1 MGVLSRIGI
10 ALDSDLLKRF
20 DRSIARRGYTNRSE
34 AFRDLIRDRLVT
46 EQTAAPDATVV
57 GTVTLIYDHH
67 SHGVSEKLTEVQH
80 DNHDLVVSTSHAH
93 LDHES
98 CLEVLIVHGKSARV
112 EQFADRLIG
121 LKGVQ
126 HGRLVM
132 TVPAHQIEP
141 AHSHTHDHRIPCA
154 GPSGYRLRRNRWP
167 SLSRPGGGRPA
178 CAAWLRCHVAH
189 FPQGG

>member
-1 MGVLSRIGI
+1 MGILSRIGI

-20 DRSIARRGYTNRSE
+20 DRYIGRQGYTNRSE

-67 SHGVSEKLTEVQH
+67 AHGITEKLTELQH
-80 DNHDLVVSTSHAH
+80 ENHELVVSTSHAH
-93 LDHES
+93 LDHDS
-98 CLEVLIVHGKSARV
+98 CLEVLIVQGKSARV
-112 EQFADRLIG
+112 EQFAGRLIG

-132 TVPAHQIEP
+132 TVAQPASGNPHHRDGKP
-141 AHSHTHDHRIPCA
+141 HTHKH
-154 GPSGYRLRRNRWP
+154 
-167 SLSRPGGGRPA
+167 
-178 CAAWLRCHVAH
+178 
-189 FPQGG
+189 

>member
-10 ALDSDLLKRF
+10 ALDSELLKRF
-20 DRSIARRGYTNRSE
+20 DRSIGQRGYTNRSE

-46 EQTAAPDATVV
+46 EQTAAPNATVV

-67 SHGVSEKLTEVQH
+67 ASGVSEKLTELQH
-80 DNHDLVVSTSHAH
+80 AHHELVVSTSHAH

-98 CLEVLIVHGKSARV
+98 CLEVLIVHGKSVQV

-132 TVPAHQIEP
+132 TVPAHALE
-141 AHSHTHDHRIPCA
+141 HTHENGQKHT
-154 GPSGYRLRRNRWP
+154 
-167 SLSRPGGGRPA
+167 
-178 CAAWLRCHVAH
+178 HKK
-189 FPQGG
+189 

>member
-10 ALDSDLLKRF
+10 ALDSELLKRF
-20 DRSIARRGYTNRSE
+20 DGSIQRRGYTNRSE

-46 EQTAAPDATVV
+46 EQTAEPDATVV

-67 SHGVSEKLTEVQH
+67 AHGVTEKLTEAQH
-80 DNHDLVVSTSHAH
+80 AHHELMVSMSHAH

-98 CLEVLIVHGKSARV
+98 CLEVLIVHGKSAQV
-112 EQFADRLIG
+112 AQFADLLIG

-132 TVPAHQIEP
+132 SVPEHAIEHP
-141 AHSHTHDHRIPCA
+141 HEHEHNHSHKH
-154 GPSGYRLRRNRWP
+154 
-167 SLSRPGGGRPA
+167 
-178 CAAWLRCHVAH
+178 
-189 FPQGG
+189 

>member
-34 AFRDLIRDRLVT
+34 AFRDLIRDRLVI
-46 EQTAAPDATVV
+46 EKTASPDATVV

-67 SHGVSEKLTEVQH
+67 AHGVSEKLTALQH
-80 DNHDLVVSTSHAH
+80 AHHALVVSTSHAH

-98 CLEVLIVHGKSARV
+98 CLEVLIVHGKSAKV
-112 EQFADRLIG
+112 EQFADLLIG

-132 TVPAHQIEP
+132 TVPAHSHT
-141 AHSHTHDHRIPCA
+141 AHSHA
-154 GPSGYRLRRNRWP
+154 E
-167 SLSRPGGGRPA
+167 
-178 CAAWLRCHVAH
+178 
-189 FPQGG
+189 

>member
-20 DRSIARRGYTNRSE
+20 DRSINRRGYTNRSE
-34 AFRDLIRDRLVT
+34 AFRDLIRDKLVT
-46 EQTAAPDATVV
+46 EQTAAPNATVV

-67 SHGVSEKLTEVQH
+67 AYGITEKLTEVQH
-80 DNHDLVVSTSHAH
+80 ENHDLVVSTSHAH

-98 CLEVLIVHGKSARV
+98 CLEVLIVHGQSARV
-112 EQFADRLIG
+112 AQFADRLIG

-132 TVPAHQIEP
+132 TVPAHGIE
-141 AHSHTHDHRIPCA
+141 HTH
-154 GPSGYRLRRNRWP
+154 GY
-167 SLSRPGGGRPA
+167 
-178 CAAWLRCHVAH
+178 AH
-189 FPQGG
+189 NHGHKH

>member
-20 DRSIARRGYTNRSE
+20 DRSIERRGYTNRSE

-46 EQTAAPDATVV
+46 EQTAAPDSIVV

-67 SHGVSEKLTEVQH
+67 ASGISEKLTELQH
-80 DNHDLVVSTSHAH
+80 AHHELIVSTSHAH
-93 LDHES
+93 LDHDS
-98 CLEVLIVHGKSARV
+98 CLEVLIVHGKSAKV
-112 EQFADRLIG
+112 EEFADRIVG

-132 TVPAHQIEP
+132 TVPAHAIEHP
-141 AHSHTHDHRIPCA
+141 HEHGNKHSHKH
-154 GPSGYRLRRNRWP
+154 
-167 SLSRPGGGRPA
+167 
-178 CAAWLRCHVAH
+178 
-189 FPQGG
+189 

>member
-20 DRSIARRGYTNRSE
+20 DRSINRRGYTNRSE

-57 GTVTLIYDHH
+57 GTITLIYDHH
-67 SHGVSEKLTEVQH
+67 AHGITEKLTEVQH
-80 DNHDLVVSTSHAH
+80 ENHDLVVSTSHAH
-93 LDHES
+93 LDYQS

-132 TVPAHQIEP
+132 TVPAHAIAP
-141 AHSHTHDHRIPCA
+141 AHKHSHKH
-154 GPSGYRLRRNRWP
+154 SN
-167 SLSRPGGGRPA
+167 GRK
-178 CAAWLRCHVAH
+178 H
-189 FPQGG
+189 